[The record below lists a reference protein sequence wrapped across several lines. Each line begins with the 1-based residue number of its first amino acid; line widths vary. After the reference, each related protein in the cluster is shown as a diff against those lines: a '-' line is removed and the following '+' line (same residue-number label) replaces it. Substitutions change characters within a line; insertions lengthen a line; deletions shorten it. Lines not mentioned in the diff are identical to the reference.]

1 MVSQIPEADE
11 YDLSAIRE
19 HIKQVAKREE
29 ALTLDIKLKALK
41 KNLPSIIGWFFLISI
56 ITSLLWVSISYGVRL
71 IRFPPIKEKIIQP
84 EIPEELKLNVGD
96 LRIDIDSPISAKVD
110 LESKNLDNALEN
122 YNKRLEIMEIR
133 GSDLA
138 KQVEKINGG
147 IGQLN
152 STISSLS
159 NDLSNIKDDINDVK
173 TSNDKNSLIKIDP
186 DLPEGIKEN

>member
-159 NDLSNIKDDINDVK
+159 NDLSNIKDDINNVK

>member
-1 MVSQIPEADE
+1 MSQIPEADE

-41 KNLPSIIGWFFLISI
+41 KNLPSIIGWFFLVSI
-56 ITSLLWVSISYGVRL
+56 IFSLLWVSVSYGVRL

-84 EIPEELKLNVGD
+84 ELPEELKLNVGD

-110 LESKNLDNALEN
+110 LESKNLDNAIEN
-122 YNKRLEIMEIR
+122 YNKRLEIIEIR

-138 KQVEKINGG
+138 NQVEKINGG

-159 NDLSNIKDDINDVK
+159 NDLSNIKDDIKDVK
-173 TSNDKNSLIKIDP
+173 KSNDKNSLIKIDP